1 MSINYAE
8 KFERQIEQQFER
20 ELTSA
25 DMAANKRYNFID
37 AQTIKIPTVTLSGYK
52 DHARDGSK
60 NRGTVGNKFQAFSLT
75 HDRDI
80 EFFVDEMDVDET
92 NQVLSAANI
101 TAVFN
106 QEQAIPELDSFR
118 YSKLYAEF
126 VANGGKVNTEVLT
139 EANILQVFDK
149 MMEDMDEAAVPQ
161 SGRMLKVTPR
171 IYTMLKNAEKIQRV
185 MDITKGENSIN
196 RNVRSLDEVTIV
208 TVPSDRMKTLY
219 DFADGFKPGT
229 GAKQINMI
237 LYHTSGILAPVKVAD
252 VYLWNKGQT
261 PDSAFGYLYQ
271 NRMYTDLFVI
281 KAKKD
286 AIAINADV
294 ADVEG

>member
-1 MSINYAE
+1 MTINYAE
-8 KFERQIEQQFER
+8 RFERQIEQQFQR

-25 DMAANKRYNFID
+25 DMDANKRYNFID
-37 AQTIKIPTVTLSGYK
+37 AQTIKIPTITLSGYK

-60 NRGTVGNKFQAFSLT
+60 NRGVVGNTYQAFTLT
-75 HDRDI
+75 HDRNI
-80 EFFVDEMDVDET
+80 EFYVDEMDVDET

-106 QEQAIPELDSFR
+106 EEQAIPELDAFR

-126 VANGGKVNTEVLT
+126 TSTAIGGTADTTVLT
-139 EANILQVFDK
+139 ETNILEVFDQ
-149 MMEDMDEAAVPQ
+149 MMEAMDEAAVPQ
-161 SGRMLKVTPR
+161 SGRMLKVTPTV
-171 IYTMLKNAEKIQRV
+171 YTMLKNAEQISRYIDV
-185 MDITKGENSIN
+185 SGGAKGIN

-208 TVPSDRMKTLY
+208 IVPSDRMKTVY
-219 DFADGFKPGT
+219 DFSDGFTPAV
-229 GAKQINMI
+229 GAKQINMM
-237 LYHTSGILAPVKVAD
+237 LYHTSAILAPVKVAD
-252 VYLWNKGQT
+252 IYLWNKGQT

-286 AIAINADV
+286 AIAIN
-294 ADVEG
+294 VEA

>member
-8 KFERQIEQQFER
+8 RFERQIEQQFAR

-25 DMAANKRYNFID
+25 DMAANRRYNFID
-37 AQTIKIPTVTLSGYK
+37 AQTIKVPTITLSGYK
-52 DHARDGSK
+52 DHARDGTK
-60 NRGTVGNKFQAFSLT
+60 NRGTVGNTFQAFTLA
-75 HDRDI
+75 HDRNI
-80 EFFVDEMDVDET
+80 EFYVDEMDVDET

-106 QEQAIPELDSFR
+106 EEQAIPELDAFR

-126 VANGGKVNTEVLT
+126 TSTAIGGTADTTVLT
-139 EANILQVFDK
+139 ETNILEVFDQ
-149 MMEDMDEAAVPQ
+149 MMEAMDEAAVPQ

-171 IYTMLKNAEKIQRV
+171 IYTMLKNAEQIQRIIDV
-185 MDITKGENSIN
+185 SNGVKNVN

-208 TVPSDRMKTLY
+208 TVPSDRMKTAY
-219 DFADGFKPGT
+219 DFSDGFTPAV
-229 GAKQINMI
+229 GAKQINMM

-252 VYLWNKGQT
+252 IYLWNKGQT

-286 AIAINADV
+286 AIAIN
-294 ADVEG
+294 VEA

>member
-1 MSINYAE
+1 MAINYAE
-8 KFERQIEQQFER
+8 RFERQIEQQFAR

-25 DMAANKRYNFID
+25 DMAVNRRYNFID
-37 AQTIKIPTVTLSGYK
+37 AQTIKVPTVTLSGYK
-52 DHARDGSK
+52 DHTRDGSK
-60 NRGTVGNKFQAFSLT
+60 NRGTVGNTFQAFSLT

-106 QEQAIPELDSFR
+106 QEQAIPELDVFR

-126 VANGGKVNTEVLT
+126 VANGGVVNTEVLT
-139 EANILQVFDK
+139 TANILTVFDK

-161 SGRMLKVTPR
+161 SGRMLKVTPKV
-171 IYTMLKNAEKIQRV
+171 YTMLKNAEKIQRTLDV
-185 MDITKGENSIN
+185 SGAKGIN

-208 TVPSDRMKTLY
+208 TVPSDRMKTSY
-219 DFADGFKPGT
+219 DFSDGFIT
-229 GAKQINMI
+229 AVGAKQINMM
-237 LYHTSGILAPVKVAD
+237 LYHASAILAPVKVAD
-252 VYLWNKGQT
+252 VYLWNKGET
-261 PDSAFGYLYQ
+261 PESAFGYLYQ

-286 AIAINADV
+286 AIAINAEAAV
-294 ADVEG
+294 